1 MQDTCSASEND
12 YFVYSTKNKVA
23 YATYF
28 YQSIDLQKFN
38 AINTLEY
45 KLNVILR

>member
-1 MQDTCSASEND
+1 MQDTCSTSEND

-28 YQSIDLQKFN
+28 YQFIDLQKFN

>member
-12 YFVYSTKNKVA
+12 YFVYSNKNKDA

-28 YQSIDLQKFN
+28 YQSINLQKFN

-45 KLNVILR
+45 KLNVMLR